1 MYVIKKMRINK
12 FERRPIVSNR
22 QLFASKGE
30 KPATI
35 VSKATADCF
44 DEPSLQGASKTK
56 ILGLAKTISDAAIAH
71 AKKGDTAVSELKT
84 PAVEH

>member
-1 MYVIKKMRINK
+1 MRINK
-12 FERRPIVSNR
+12 FERKPIVSNR

-30 KPATI
+30 QPATI
-35 VSKATADCF
+35 VSKATADCY

-56 ILGLAKTISDAAIAH
+56 VLGLAKSISDAAIAH
-71 AKKGDTAVSELKT
+71 AKNGENVKQEMKT